1 LSALSGP
8 VPKQQSDSNE
18 RSGLTDT
25 LLLTA
30 VEAIYDAAANPD
42 LWPKALA
49 AIADCTGD
57 VGALLIWGRDDGS
70 YGTIVSDGLAGP
82 QSVYQAQW
90 SSRDIRAIRATERG
104 LFFRGEPFTDR
115 HLVSED
121 EERTDPFYADFLL
134 PHRLGRLASIAVSPD
149 PHVGVALAVQR
160 DAGAK
165 PPYSDEELAI
175 LARIGPH
182 IEKSLRLSIRLLDSE
197 LLKTSLGEALA
208 RVGIGVFAL
217 DSMGR
222 VNFSNPAGERLLG
235 DELEIS
241 QQRLRIGSGNDRDAF
256 DTLIESTLRGE
267 ADDLL
272 AEPKPIMLRRAS
284 SDSSLVLYLLP
295 IRTPLRL
302 TGQFLTHARA
312 LVLVIEP
319 NGGEPADPAIVRDLL
334 GLTLGEARVA
344 ALVGHGLNPR
354 DTAQKLGIAEDTA
367 RNVLKRVFSK
377 VGVSRQSELVA
388 LLTKLV
394 LR

>member
-1 LSALSGP
+1 
-8 VPKQQSDSNE
+8 
-18 RSGLTDT
+18 
-25 LLLTA
+25 
-30 VEAIYDAAANPD
+30 
-42 LWPKALA
+42 
-49 AIADCTGD
+49 
-57 VGALLIWGRDDGS
+57 
-70 YGTIVSDGLAGP
+70 
-82 QSVYQAQW
+82 
-90 SSRDIRAIRATERG
+90 
-104 LFFRGEPFTDR
+104 
-115 HLVSED
+115 
-121 EERTDPFYADFLL
+121 
-134 PHRLGRLASIAVSPD
+134 LASIAVSPD

-197 LLKTSLGEALA
+197 LLNTSLGEALA

-217 DSMGR
+217 DSLGR
-222 VNFSNPAGERLLG
+222 VNFSNPAAERLLG
-235 DELEIS
+235 DEFEIS

-256 DTLIESTLRGE
+256 DALIESTLRGE

-272 AEPKPIMLRRAS
+272 AEPRPIMLRRAS
-284 SDSSLVLYLLP
+284 SDSPLVLYLLP

-302 TGQFLTHARA
+302 TEQFLTHARA